1 MPLSSSISGS
11 DVARLLS
18 VCVVHALRPDAG
30 TIGVTAIDK
39 RPVSG
44 PVKIGSYGVYA
55 DVQAD
60 RKHHGGL
67 DKALYAYAEEDARF
81 WEGELGRDLPPG
93 FFGENLRTEG
103 IDVNAAR
110 VGERWRIGQT
120 VTVEVTMPRSP
131 CQTFA
136 RWVGG
141 ADERGWVRRFGD
153 EGRLGP
159 YLRVVK
165 PGRIQAGD
173 EITVVSGP
181 DDAPTIVE
189 VFRAP

>member
-1 MPLSSSISGS
+1 M
-11 DVARLLS
+11 ARLLA
-18 VCVVHALRPDAG
+18 VCAVRQLRADAG

-39 RPVSG
+39 VAVDG
-44 PVKIGSYGVYA
+44 AVKVGAYGVYA

-67 DKALYAYAEEDARF
+67 DKALYAYAAEDAAF
-81 WEGELGRDLPPG
+81 WARELGRELAPG

-110 VGERWRIGQT
+110 IGERWRIGSG
-120 VTVEVTMPRSP
+120 VEVEVTMPRTP

-141 ADERGWVRRFGD
+141 PDERGWVKRFAA
-153 EGRLGP
+153 ERRLGP
-159 YLRVVK
+159 YLRVVQT
-165 PGRIQAGD
+165 GRIAAGD
-173 EITVVSGP
+173 EIVVTHRP
-181 DDAPTIVE
+181 EDAPTILD
-189 VFRAP
+189 VFRFPA

>member
-1 MPLSSSISGS
+1 
-11 DVARLLS
+11 
-18 VCVVHALRPDAG
+18 VCVVASLHPDPG
-30 TIGVTAIDK
+30 TVGVTAIDK
-39 RPVSG
+39 RPVEG
-44 PVKIGSYGVYA
+44 PVKVGPYGLYA

-67 DKALYAYAEEDARF
+67 DRAVYAYSEEDAGF
-81 WEGELGRDLPPG
+81 WAEQLGRELPPG
-93 FFGENLRTEG
+93 WFGENLRVDG

-110 VGERWRIGQT
+110 IGDHWRIGEGSGA
-120 VTVEVTMPRSP
+120 VELAVTMPRTP

-141 ADERGWVRRFGD
+141 ADERGWVKRFAQ

-165 PGRIQAGD
+165 SGRVSAGD
-173 EITVVSGP
+173 PIVVTPLRAHS
-181 DDAPTIVE
+181 PTILE
-189 VFRAP
+189 VFRS